1 MWLAFGAIT
10 VPIMLERIDGLMVV
24 YAVLSLTVVRMLPV
38 ALALIGTRM
47 DRRTVLFI
55 GWFGPRGLASL
66 VFTLLALEA
75 LGSVADE
82 AVALLAATVLLSVVV
97 HGLSAGPLARRYGES
112 AAAAGPEPGGPVPV
126 TPLRGRSGQRSLRQ

>member
-1 MWLAFGAIT
+1 
-10 VPIMLERIDGLMVV
+10 V
-24 YAVLSLTVVRMLPV
+24 
-38 ALALIGTRM
+38 
-47 DRRTVLFI
+47 

-82 AVALLAATVLLSVVV
+82 AVALVAATVLLSVVA
-97 HGLSAGPLARRYGES
+97 HGLSAGPLATRYGQA

-126 TPLRGRSGQRSLRQ
+126 TPLRMKRGHATEDHHLGGRT